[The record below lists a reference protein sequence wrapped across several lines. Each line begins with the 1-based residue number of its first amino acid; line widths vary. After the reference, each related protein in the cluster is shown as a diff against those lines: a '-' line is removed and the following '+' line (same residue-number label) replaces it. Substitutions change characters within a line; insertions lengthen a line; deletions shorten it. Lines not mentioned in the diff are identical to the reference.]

1 MASPHLS
8 PFSYQFLSLKV
19 FLIFLRLRKT
29 KIWLTPSQLSYE
41 TGVFGKK
48 TVDIAVDKFKSLVLS
63 QSFLGKQMN
72 FGTLVIVAGESSN
85 SLHIENPE
93 KLRQEI
99 LKLSAETK

>member
-1 MASPHLS
+1 MVRRNLGLPHR
-8 PFSYQFLSLKV
+8 
-19 FLIFLRLRKT
+19 LISKNFNCV
-29 KIWLTPSQLSYE
+29 IWDE

-72 FGTLVIVAGESSN
+72 FGTLVIVAEESSN